1 VFRSLV
7 CRLWRCFLGKISLS
21 IRLDS
26 DLVKRLDS
34 RKTKTKNRSD
44 VIAEL
49 LYSAVERSSSNPQ
62 DQIKD
67 QATQIKSHTDLL
79 AKGARAAI
87 MSLRILELATE
98 QHSEH
103 ADAIFEKAH
112 DLYRNDEKNPTAQA
126 KAELDDAY
134 N

>member
-1 VFRSLV
+1 M
-7 CRLWRCFLGKISLS
+7 GKISLS